1 MSSKSE
7 ARALRHRF
15 LRHPVRGLGVIGT
28 TLIGLIGL
36 MAALGVAVTMLGHW
50 SVFAGVCF
58 AFVSALTIGSGD
70 LAPET
75 GMGSWLAV
83 VSGVAALAVAA
94 TAYAASLAPAAR
106 AEIDALLTRLETSSC
121 TFERNGTWYPAA
133 EAKAHLLRKLSYLE
147 DRGAVSTAEEFIER
161 AASGSSTSGQPYRVK
176 CSGYAPVESSAWMK
190 AQLGAIRTGGRVGS
204 PATK

>member
-94 TAYAASLAPAAR
+94 TA
-106 AEIDALLTRLETSSC
+106 
-121 TFERNGTWYPAA
+121 
-133 EAKAHLLRKLSYLE
+133 
-147 DRGAVSTAEEFIER
+147 
-161 AASGSSTSGQPYRVK
+161 
-176 CSGYAPVESSAWMK
+176 
-190 AQLGAIRTGGRVGS
+190 
-204 PATK
+204 